1 MLKDDPHFICFSLGK
16 GEVYQV
22 SLHSGKLRDWFFYW
36 HIHPNKNH
44 EEVLQHGLM
53 KGEGHAFS
61 SQENWVI
68 FSALLLMC
76 FTVPGK

>member
-1 MLKDDPHFICFSLGK
+1 MTRTLFAFLWAKVRFIKSPCTQESSETG
-16 GEVYQV
+16 
-22 SLHSGKLRDWFFYW
+22 FFYW